1 MVPIKVQKTR
11 PAKCRVLQKVNRAES
26 ITGGLSTKKG
36 DFPCSSVRASKRGRI
51 SKQGPV
57 GKSSRPAARLQPANE
72 ETLVTPSRTSG
83 LCRSRHSSQRSETRV
98 PHGPAAQEQQT
109 SSSTSFLPQCRI
121 NPDSQPVHS
130 GLAGKGYHNN
140 PEHPHPGVLE
150 QIVPCTKGRWE
161 KETCPR
167 PISAKFVHKDSRSKN
182 GTPREDIAE
191 CVAINV
197 GNNPRYSRRF
207 PSSIDSQNLSEIF
220 LLLFQRPNIHVFLRM
235 PFGLTIAPW
244 AFSRLMRPVKSFLR
258 QWGVVISSFIDDFL
272 NLAITKDQAAQHN
285 FWTRSVLTWLGFR
298 INEKKSQQNPCQI
311 LEYLGVLIK
320 CLHTK

>member
-1 MVPIKVQKTR
+1 MQQLFLVRYQNHLLILSGLKGKPVIIRCILKSITMIQYHVLLQILVQLPLNGQFPCSRVQLSRELNFMTASPVSQAAVEEAISLQDLQRDLGVEEETVVPIKVQKTR
-11 PAKCRVLQKVNRAES
+11 NAKCRVLQKVNRAES

-130 GLAGKGYHNN
+130 GLAGKGYHHN

-161 KETCPR
+161 KETCPK
-167 PISAKFVHKDSRSKN
+167 PISAKFVH
-182 GTPREDIAE
+182 
-191 CVAINV
+191 
-197 GNNPRYSRRF
+197 
-207 PSSIDSQNLSEIF
+207 
-220 LLLFQRPNIHVFLRM
+220 
-235 PFGLTIAPW
+235 
-244 AFSRLMRPVKSFLR
+244 RLQV
-258 QWGVVISSFIDDFL
+258 
-272 NLAITKDQAAQHN
+272 
-285 FWTRSVLTWLGFR
+285 
-298 INEKKSQQNPCQI
+298 
-311 LEYLGVLIK
+311 
-320 CLHTK
+320 